1 MLMVLIVL
9 GTSIWVYFDA
19 KKLGATATGKWY
31 SKKFEQWGPADW
43 MIGCL
48 LLWIICFPIYL
59 IKRPGLKK
67 RFQPPAVQSPPLQ
80 PAAVSSA
87 NSQDI
92 DQQLRKLA
100 KLKDDGIISQQD
112 FEQKKRGLLGL

>member
-1 MLMVLIVL
+1 MVLIIL

-19 KKLGATATGKWY
+19 KKIGVTAQGRWFF
-31 SKKFEQWGPADW
+31 KKLEDWGPVDW

-48 LLWIICFPIYL
+48 LLWILSFPLYL

-67 RFQPPAVQSPPLQ
+67 RFHTPAVQPPPLQ
-80 PAAVSSA
+80 PAAVS
-87 NSQDI
+87 NTHGQDI

-100 KLKDDGIISQQD
+100 KLKDDGIISQED